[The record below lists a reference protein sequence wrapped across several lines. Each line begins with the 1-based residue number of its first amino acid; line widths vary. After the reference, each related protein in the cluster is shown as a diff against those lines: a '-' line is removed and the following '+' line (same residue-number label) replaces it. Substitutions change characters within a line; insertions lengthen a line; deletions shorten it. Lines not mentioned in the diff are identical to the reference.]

1 MIRVK
6 IGEENFQYQNHLEG
20 LILQQLAKEYQSYFQ
35 NEIVLGYIDGRLAE
49 LNKVVPDNSV
59 VQFVTTADTIGHQT
73 YRRGVILTML
83 KAMRDITKQTKNV
96 RVSVNYSIN
105 QALYC
110 EFMSKNAIPVTEEL
124 IQNLKQ
130 RMKELVEQ
138 DIPIVKK
145 NMDTYEAV
153 QLFHERGMEDKEQLF
168 KYRRV
173 SKTNLYFLEDYVD
186 YFYGYMV
193 PSTGYLKY
201 FNLLP
206 YESGFLLILPNKSA
220 PSVIPEFQAQ
230 PKLFQ
235 VLKQAE
241 QWGDMLEVGTV
252 GALNDLISKG
262 GMNEMIL
269 VQEALMEKNIGHI
282 ANQIAEQN
290 KKVVLIA
297 GPSSSG
303 KTTFS
308 HRLSVQLRANG
319 LHPHPIAM
327 DNYFVNREH
336 TPLDENGKY
345 DFESI
350 DAMDVK
356 QFNEDMSNLVAGH
369 TVEMPTFNFKLGKRE
384 YKGNTKTLGKDDV
397 LVIEG
402 IHGLNPRMSECLS
415 DDDKFRIYIS
425 ALTQLN
431 IDEHNRIPT
440 TDGRLIRRIVRDAQ
454 HRGTSAKDTIAMW
467 YSVRRGE
474 EQNIFPYQENAD
486 AMFNS
491 ALIYEQA
498 VLKQYA
504 EPLLFAIPKDCEEY
518 QEAKR
523 LMKFFDYFLGVGSDN
538 IPNNSIIR
546 EFIGGSCFNV

>member
-1 MIRVK
+1 MIEIQGRLSSDTYECENGSVK
-6 IGEENFQYQNHLEG
+6 LLE
-20 LILQQLAKEYQSYFQ
+20 LANKYKSQEKHS
-35 NEIVLGYIDGRLAE
+35 IVLAYLNGRLSE
-49 LNKVVPDNSV
+49 LNREARDNDVVRW
-59 VQFVTTADTIGHQT
+59 VTTADTIGQQT
-73 YRRGVILTML
+73 YRRSAILLML
-83 KAMRDITKQTKNV
+83 KAMQDVTKDIGKVN
-96 RVSVNYSIN
+96 VSVNYSVN

-110 EFMSKNAIPVTEEL
+110 ELIEPTVITPTAEL
-124 IQNLKQ
+124 LDKLKT
-130 RMKELVEQ
+130 RMNELVEQ
-138 DIPIVKK
+138 DLPIKKK
-145 NMDTYEAV
+145 NMNTYEALA
-153 QLFHERGMEDKEQLF
+153 LFKERGMKDKEQLF

-173 SKTNLYFLEDYVD
+173 SKTNVYYLEDYVD

-201 FNLLP
+201 FDIEAYEDGFMLVLP
-206 YESGFLLILPNKSA
+206 DKSN
-220 PSVIPEFQAQ
+220 PSVTPKFRPQH
-230 PKLFQ
+230 KLFE

-241 QWGDMLEVGTV
+241 RWGDMLEVGTV
-252 GALNDLISKG
+252 GALNDLIAKG
-262 GMNEMIL
+262 GMNEMVL
-269 VQEALMEKNIGHI
+269 VQEALMEKNIGDI
-282 ANQIAEQN
+282 AKQIAEQN

-327 DNYFVNREH
+327 DNYFVNRED
-336 TPLDENGKY
+336 TPLDEDGKLN
-345 DFESI
+345 FECI

-356 QFNEDMSNLVAGH
+356 QFNEDMSNLVKGR
-369 TVEMPTFNFKLGKRE
+369 TVEMPSFNFKIGKRE
-384 YKGNTKTLGKDDV
+384 YKGNTKTLGTDDV

-402 IHGLNPRMSECLS
+402 IHGLNPRMSEALS
-415 DDDKFRIYIS
+415 DNDKFKIYIS

-440 TDGRLIRRIVRDAQ
+440 TDGRLIRRIVRDAK
-454 HRGTSAKDTIAMW
+454 HRGTLAKDTIAMW
-467 YSVRRGE
+467 HSVRRGE
-474 EQNIFPYQENAD
+474 EENIFPYQENAD

-504 EPLLFAIPKDCEEY
+504 EPLLFAIPKDCPEY

-523 LMKFFDYFLGVGSDN
+523 LLKFFDYFLGVGSDN
-538 IPNNSIIR
+538 LPNNSIIR
-546 EFIGGSCFNV
+546 EFIGGSCFDV

>member
-1 MIRVK
+1 MIRIRLK
-6 IGEENFQYQNHLEG
+6 NGTEYEKDYEKLT
-20 LILQQLAKEYQSYFQ
+20 LKQLADEYQKEYTA
-35 NEIVLGYIDGRLAE
+35 EIVLGYIDGRLAE
-49 LNKVVPDNSV
+49 LGKEIPDGSLI
-59 VQFVTTADTIGHQT
+59 QFVTTGDDIGQQT
-73 YRRGVILTML
+73 YRRSAILLML
-83 KAMRDITKQTKNV
+83 KAMDEITRNKERV
-96 RVSVNYSIN
+96 RVSVNYSIHH
-105 QALYC
+105 ALYC
-110 EFMSKNAIPVTEEL
+110 ELMNSGETTVTQEL
-124 IQNLKQ
+124 LQELKEKMQ
-130 RMKELVEQ
+130 ELVER
-138 DIPIVKK
+138 DVPIVKK
-145 NMDTYEAV
+145 NVDTHEAV

-168 KYRRV
+168 RYRRV
-173 SKTNLYFLEDYVD
+173 SKTNLYYLEDYVD

-201 FNLLP
+201 FDVIP
-206 YESGFLLILPNKSA
+206 YESGFMLLLPVKA
-220 PSVIPEFQAQ
+220 EPDRIPQFRPQ

-252 GALNDLISKG
+252 GALNDLISRGEMK
-262 GMNEMIL
+262 EMIL
-269 VQEALMEKNIGHI
+269 VQEALMEKNIGNI
-282 ANQIAEQN
+282 ANQIAEQK

-308 HRLSVQLRANG
+308 HRLSIQLRANG

-327 DNYFVNREH
+327 DNYFVNREF
-336 TPLDENGKY
+336 TPLDEEGNY
-345 DFESI
+345 NFECI

-356 QFNEDMSNLVAGH
+356 QFNEDMKNLVEGR

-467 YSVRRGE
+467 HSVRRGE
-474 EQNIFPYQENAD
+474 EENIFPYQENAD

-504 EPLLFAIPKDCEEY
+504 EPLLFAIPKDCAEY

-523 LMKFFDYFLGVGSDN
+523 LMKFFDYFLGVESAP

-546 EFIGGSCFNV
+546 EFIGGSCFQV